1 VQVLQLAFQN
11 DIRDRSIYPT
21 ASPVDLSLSWTY
33 IHDKRSCGYCLCP
46 LSTFTRGFREVT
58 AVNAYVNPRFG
69 PFALTGLEFICR
81 AERQTLGFV
90 TYPYIKLS
98 FPLLQA
104 ETITSLVF
112 GAEPTDRH
120 FAITFITNL
129 RRSVT
134 FGSPSAASLYSAAN
148 VAGIALGKCS
158 PDNHLSFFGV
168 FRSPKRPPVTPVG
181 KEARVHRQYWV
192 RKVYHDPWPEM
203 ALCSAAPVT
212 GISHIRVYHD
222 GERQSITGLLLYY
235 QSHPPSV
242 LGELR
247 EFYAEYSPPSVDTI
261 QGFAFSYSRRFDC
274 TRIHHLKLLMGQTSV
289 TFGSPI
295 SGQPEQLFTRK
306 AEMFLKWTF
315 SHRIRLIEFSLAG

>member
-1 VQVLQLAFQN
+1 
-11 DIRDRSIYPT
+11 
-21 ASPVDLSLSWTY
+21 
-33 IHDKRSCGYCLCP
+33 
-46 LSTFTRGFREVT
+46 
-58 AVNAYVNPRFG
+58 
-69 PFALTGLEFICR
+69 
-81 AERQTLGFV
+81 
-90 TYPYIKLS
+90 
-98 FPLLQA
+98 
-104 ETITSLVF
+104 
-112 GAEPTDRH
+112 
-120 FAITFITNL
+120 
-129 RRSVT
+129 VT

-148 VAGIALGKCS
+148 VAGIALGKVGRAGFPLLYSTSVADNGKCS

-181 KEARVHRQYWV
+181 KEARVHRQHWV

-306 AEMFLKWTF
+306 V
-315 SHRIRLIEFSLAG
+315 RLNN